1 MRSSGKYYQA
11 VFYLLLAVGALL
23 ATKRAAAEEFTYNY
37 QQAVERAL
45 ALDPRITEREKL
57 VDVARGL
64 LDEAKDSASWMYDFN
79 AFLGIAPSIRGGFFE
94 GPDGRFDPD
103 SLDFEGVGPWY
114 NLDFT
119 VVRPIYTYGKIEH
132 YSEAAKNNIA
142 IKQGDVRLE
151 KAQVYLDVTR
161 AYYGYLAAVDGK
173 YLLEDAL
180 NKLTGALQL
189 AERWVEDGEGKQSDV
204 FALQTG
210 IGLVQRYSAET
221 VGLERTAMAA
231 LKMLLGVNAQDS
243 LKLADSRLE
252 PVDLPEMP
260 LAQLQQQAL
269 THRPEMGQ
277 VEAGLKA
284 RRALLGAKNSDAY
297 PNVYTGIGGSFA
309 YSPERAQTSDVAIYD
324 PFNHAGLTP
333 VLGLKW
339 DWHSG
344 VQQAKVKQAQAELD
358 ALVEK
363 KSFALQGI
371 PFQVAEA
378 FHTMNAKHEMVQQ
391 LYKAARSGRRWMIA
405 TYADFEAGVED
416 ASEVI
421 TALQAYVLAYGDY
434 IRVVNDYNLSVA
446 QLRVVTGEK
455 P

>member
-1 MRSSGKYYQA
+1 MRSR
-11 VFYLLLAVGALL
+11 FYPAIIGVLLLANG
-23 ATKRAAAEEFTYNY
+23 AAAEEVTLNY
-37 QQAVERAL
+37 EQAVERAL
-45 ALDPRITEREKL
+45 ALDPRISEREKL

-64 LDEAKDSASWMYDFN
+64 LDEAQDSASWVYDFN
-79 AFLGIAPSIRGGFFE
+79 AFLGVAPSIRGGFFE
-94 GPDGRFDPD
+94 GSDGRFDPD

-119 VVRPIYTYGKIEH
+119 VVRPIHTYGKIKH

-173 YLLEDAL
+173 YLLEDSL
-180 NKLTGALQL
+180 NKLSGALSL

-210 IGLVQRYSAET
+210 IGLVQRYSAEM
-221 VGLERTAMAA
+221 VGLERVAMAA
-231 LKMLLGVNAQDS
+231 LKMLLGVKAEDS
-243 LKLADSRLE
+243 LKLADRRLE
-252 PVDLPEMP
+252 PVDLPETT
-260 LAQLQQQAL
+260 LEQLQQNAL
-269 THRPEMGQ
+269 LDRPEMAQ

-284 RRALLGAKNSDAY
+284 RRALVAAKNSDAY
-297 PNVYTGIGGSFA
+297 PNVYTGVGGSFA
-309 YSPERAQTSDVAIYD
+309 YSPERAPTKDVAVYD

-344 VQQAKVKQAQAELD
+344 VQAAQVKQAQAELD

-378 FHTMNAKHEMVQQ
+378 FHTMQAKHEMVQQ
-391 LYKAARSGRRWMIA
+391 LYNAARSGRRWMIT
-405 TYADFEAGVED
+405 TYADFEAGVEE
-416 ASEVI
+416 ASEVM
-421 TALQAYVLAYGDY
+421 TALQAYILAYGDY

-446 QLRVVTGEK
+446 RLRVVTGEK

>member
-1 MRSSGKYYQA
+1 MWCK
-11 VFYLLLAVGALL
+11 FYLAVLGMMLLANN
-23 ATKRAAAEEFTYNY
+23 ATAEDVTFNY
-37 QQAVERAL
+37 EQAVERAL
-45 ALDPRITEREKL
+45 TLDPRISEREKL
-57 VDVARGL
+57 VDVARGM
-64 LDEAKDSASWMYDFN
+64 LDEAKNSASWMYDFN
-79 AFLGIAPSIRGGFFE
+79 AFLGVAPSIRGGFFE
-94 GPDGRFDPD
+94 GADGRFDPN

-114 NLDFT
+114 NLEFT
-119 VVRPIYTYGKIEH
+119 VVRPLHTYGKIEH
-132 YSEAAKNNIA
+132 YSTAAKNNIS
-142 IKQGDVRLE
+142 IKEGDVKLE
-151 KAQVYLDVTR
+151 RAQVYLDVTR

-180 NKLTGALQL
+180 DKLSGALSL
-189 AERWVEDGEGKQSDV
+189 AERWAEEGEGKQSDV

-210 IGLVQRYSAET
+210 IGLVQRYSAEL
-221 VGLERTAMAA
+221 VGMERIAMAA
-231 LKMLLGVNAQDS
+231 LKMLLGVKAEDS

-252 PVDLPEMP
+252 PLDLPEMT
-260 LAQLQQQAL
+260 LAGLQQKAL

-284 RRALLGAKNSDAY
+284 RRALVAAKNSEAY
-297 PNVYTGIGGSFA
+297 PNVYAGIGGSFA
-309 YSPERAQTSDVAIYD
+309 YSPERVQTTDVAVYD

-339 DWHSG
+339 DWNSG
-344 VQQAKVKQAQAELD
+344 AQQAQVKQAQAELD

-378 FHTMNAKHEMVQQ
+378 FHTVQAKHEMVQQ
-391 LYKAARSGRRWMIA
+391 LYKAARSGRRWMIT
-405 TYADFEAGVED
+405 TYADFEAGVEE
-416 ASEVI
+416 ASEVM
-421 TALQAYVLAYGDY
+421 TALQAYILAYGDY

-446 QLRVVTGEK
+446 QLKVVTGEK

>member
-1 MRSSGKYYQA
+1 MQKTLYRP
-11 VFYLLLAVGALL
+11 VFFTAILS
-23 ATKRAAAEEFTYNY
+23 ATFAATNAAAEDFTFNY
-37 QQAVERAL
+37 DQAVERAL
-45 ALDPRITEREKL
+45 ALDPRISEREKL
-57 VDVARGL
+57 VDVARGM
-64 LDEAKDSASWMYDFN
+64 LDEARDSASWVYDFN

-94 GPDGRFDPD
+94 GSDGRFDPD

-119 VVRPIYTYGKIEH
+119 VVRPIHTYGKIEN
-132 YSEAAKNNIA
+132 YSTAAKNNIS

-151 KAQVYLDVTR
+151 QAQVYLDVTK

-180 NKLTGALQL
+180 NKLSGALTL
-189 AERWVEDGEGKQSDV
+189 AERWAEEGEGPQSDV

-210 IGLVQRYSAET
+210 IGLVQRYMAEMR
-221 VGLERTAMAA
+221 GLERIAMAA
-231 LKMLLGVNAQDS
+231 LKMLLAVKEEDS
-243 LKLADSRLE
+243 LALADKRLE
-252 PVDLPEMP
+252 PVEF
-260 LAQLQQQAL
+260 LAIELAKLQQQAL
-269 THRPEMGQ
+269 VNRPEMAQ

-284 RRALLGAKNSDAY
+284 RRALVAAKNADAY
-297 PNVYTGIGGSFA
+297 PNVYTGVGGSFA
-309 YSPERAQTSDVAIYD
+309 YSPERVQTTDVAVYD

-344 VQQAKVKQAQAELD
+344 TQQAQVKQAQAELD

-378 FHTMNAKHEMVQQ
+378 YHTANAKHEMVQQ
-391 LYKAARSGRRWMIA
+391 LYQAARSGRRWMIA

-434 IRVVNDYNLSVA
+434 LRVVNDYNVSMA
-446 QLRVVTGEK
+446 QLRVVTGEI